1 MQSQTNSDITLW
13 LNKKHAKYMAPECQ
27 NEILRL
33 MAHSI
38 LRTITYCIHENV
50 YYTIMA
56 DEVTDA
62 SNCEQFVLCLRWVDK
77 SFDVSEDLIG
87 LYRVDNICSSTLTSA
102 IKDVLLCLNLRISN
116 CRGQCYD
123 GASNMVGI
131 RSGVATVLQREEP
144 RAILTHCYGHSLQL
158 AVCDTVKQVKV
169 MQDALDTT

>member
-1 MQSQTNSDITLW
+1 MLLIILQGIRYLARQGLALRGHEASERNLFQLLLMQSQTKSDITLW

-27 NEILRL
+27 NEILHL

-87 LYRVDNICSSTLTSA
+87 LYSVDN
-102 IKDVLLCLNLRISN
+102 
-116 CRGQCYD
+116 
-123 GASNMVGI
+123 M
-131 RSGVATVLQREEP
+131 
-144 RAILTHCYGHSLQL
+144 
-158 AVCDTVKQVKV
+158 
-169 MQDALDTT
+169 